1 MNRGF
6 TLVEVLI
13 AVVLIGVAITALV
26 GANGAFTMINGAGVD
41 MTTAEFLIEQIREM
55 TTVLPVA
62 DPETSTATFGPE
74 TGETLATYDDLDD
87 FDGQTFHPPI
97 DAGRNALNDLAA
109 FSQVVT
115 VQNVSRSNFE
125 QVVAD
130 HSTVF
135 EKVTVQIL
143 RNGQTLNS
151 ASWIRTRY

>member
-13 AVVLIGVAITALV
+13 AVVLIGIAITGLL
-26 GANGAFTMINGAGVD
+26 GANGAFTRVNGAGVD
-41 MTTAEFLIEQIREM
+41 MTTTEFLIEQIRELM
-55 TTVLPVA
+55 AVLPVA
-62 DPETSTATFGPE
+62 DPETDIATFGPE
-74 TGETLATYDDLDD
+74 EGSLAAYDDLDD

-97 DAGRNALNDLAA
+97 DAGRNVLNDLAA
-109 FSQVVT
+109 FSQVVI
-115 VQNVSRSNFE
+115 VQNVNRGNFE
-125 QVVAD
+125 LVAAD
-130 HSTVF
+130 HSTTF